1 MKNIEN
7 AAFLFFCQNR
17 LIDGDHVVVNDFS
30 SPVPIKPEWYSYRD
44 EILASDGKYIA
55 RLKGCRH
62 GHVGFAYA
70 NNKTCVLCYRVDP
83 EKRREKAEKR
93 REIAAAKREEEQKL
107 REASAEAKREA
118 KQKRLQAAREASIA
132 KRREARVTAMFDKAA
147 ALREESDKVYLE
159 AMALAAKPLDEEIE
173 GLSPRQA
180 AISRGERWYM
190 PDTPC
195 PKCGQMAER
204 YVATGACRGCK

>member
-1 MKNIEN
+1 MALLESLAFQMFCVRNIS
-7 AAFLFFCQNR
+7 A
-17 LIDGDHVVVNDFS
+17 
-30 SPVPIKPEWYSYRD
+30 D
-44 EILASDGKYIA
+44 EIVVSDSYPPVKVDPKWYDYRTEILLSGGKYIH
-55 RLKGCRH
+55 RSKGCPH
-62 GHVGFAYA
+62 GHVGFIYA
-70 NNKTCVLCYRVDP
+70 SNKTCVICS
-83 EKRREKAEKR
+83 RER
-93 REIAAAKREEEQKL
+93 AAAKREEE
-107 REASAEAKREA
+107 
-118 KQKRLQAAREASIA
+118 QKRLQAAREASAA
-132 KRREARVTAMFDKAA
+132 KRHEAEQKRLQAAREARVTAMFDKAA
-147 ALREESDKVYLE
+147 ALREESDKVYLD